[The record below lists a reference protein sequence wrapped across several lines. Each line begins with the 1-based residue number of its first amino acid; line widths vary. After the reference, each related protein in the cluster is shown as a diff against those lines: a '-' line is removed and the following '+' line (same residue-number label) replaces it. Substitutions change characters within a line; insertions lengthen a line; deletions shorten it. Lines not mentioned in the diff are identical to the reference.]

1 MQFDDFVLGRCFQ
14 QLGAMSVFAPVRKQ
28 AFPGIRLGRR
38 FAETC
43 PYAGSQQG
51 NGQLST
57 EKVPPH
63 VLGEAAAGLAEV
75 AAEFADEVG
84 LADGTYQVVILPL
97 YLQTQ
102 LDVEDERSQSDRVR
116 LAIP

>member
-14 QLGAMSVFAPVRKQ
+14 QLGAMSVFALVRKQ

-51 NGQLST
+51 NGQMST

-75 AAEFADEVG
+75 AAEFADELG
-84 LADGTYQVVILPL
+84 GPPTLAEFLELLGWAIPNNSDALDGTFATPL
-97 YLQTQ
+97 
-102 LDVEDERSQSDRVR
+102 RF
-116 LAIP
+116 